1 MIFCEIATHEFIA
14 TATKEKTPQFSIPAI
29 AFVYND
35 EASWISH
42 YLGMYSTPQLSEA
55 CARIWSSA
63 PACLGQRLTD
73 PSPDTDGGAI

>member
-35 EASWISH
+35 EAS
-42 YLGMYSTPQLSEA
+42 
-55 CARIWSSA
+55 
-63 PACLGQRLTD
+63 
-73 PSPDTDGGAI
+73 